1 MSTEGSRS
9 SETSRVGTTESAC
22 RTMGTLLGPSFW
34 VSIAKRVAAS
44 GGSLEG
50 SGGGRG
56 VPKRRRCRS
65 NQRAAKGKGRI
76 QSVDDLEIQTGT
88 RSAAAVT
95 PPALRISA
103 FSLLKLVSRKG
114 NLEVVS
120 MRKTLVFIGDF
131 RADDRCS
138 EVLCSVQGI
147 AVFGAHTMSCL
158 MDSARSWFHKLQP
171 RGEKLKPGPAKK
183 EAGSVNDM
191 QKPPIDEAPSNITKQ
206 KVAAAKQYI
215 ENHYKA
221 QMKSLQDRKER

>member
-22 RTMGTLLGPSFW
+22 RTMGTLLGPFFW

-65 NQRAAKGKGRI
+65 NQRSAKGKGRI
-76 QSVDDLEIQTGT
+76 QSVDDLEIRTGT

-147 AVFGAHTMSCL
+147 AVFG
-158 MDSARSWFHKLQP
+158 
-171 RGEKLKPGPAKK
+171 EKLKPGPAKK